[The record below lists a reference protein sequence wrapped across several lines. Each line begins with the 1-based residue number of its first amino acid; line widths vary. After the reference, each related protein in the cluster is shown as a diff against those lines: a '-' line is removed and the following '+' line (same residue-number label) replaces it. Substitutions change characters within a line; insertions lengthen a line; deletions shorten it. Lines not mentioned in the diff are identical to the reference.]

1 MVRPISGPTRS
12 LVAPLNSH
20 HSRAIIS
27 VLAVDGRGR
36 DGGGDDGVDG
46 GAGRGGI
53 SSMSHQT
60 HEEECLE
67 STSRGEARLRRDH
80 RISRRVG

>member
-1 MVRPISGPTRS
+1 MVRPISGPTRP

-27 VLAVDGRGR
+27 VLAADGR
-36 DGGGDDGVDG
+36 DDGGDDGVDG
-46 GAGRGGI
+46 EAGRGGI

-67 STSRGEARLRRDH
+67 STSRGEARLRRDR
-80 RISRRVG
+80 RISRREW

>member
-1 MVRPISGPTRS
+1 MVRPISDPTRS

-20 HSRAIIS
+20 HRRAIIS
-27 VLAVDGRGR
+27 VLAADGR
-36 DGGGDDGVDG
+36 DGGGDDGVD

-67 STSRGEARLRRDH
+67 STS
-80 RISRRVG
+80 